1 MKAKK
6 ALAVIGIVLIIGI
19 MAVVFTA
26 CNNSTYQEKL
36 KEAGYVITDIS
47 DILPDKDKVEW
58 AFEAYHPTTLDS
70 VSVIKYK
77 SLKDAKAAE
86 EAAIKG
92 VESLDGGKEWSNWA
106 DAINSSKADTVER
119 QSMLLFVGTAKAVEI
134 AK

>member
-58 AFEAYHPTTLDS
+58 AFEAYHPTTLDT

-92 VESLDGGKEWSNWA
+92 VKSLDDHWSNWA

>member
-47 DILPDKDKVEW
+47 GILPDKDKVEW
-58 AFEAYHPTTLDS
+58 AFEAYHPTTLDT

-92 VESLDGGKEWSNWA
+92 VESLDDHWSNWA

>member
-6 ALAVIGIVLIIGI
+6 ALAVIGIVLIIGL

-58 AFEAYHPTTLDS
+58 AFEAYHPTTLDT

-86 EAAIKG
+86 ETAKSHIPG
-92 VESLDGGKEWSNWA
+92 SYDDYWN

>member
-47 DILPDKDKVEW
+47 DIHLDIFISVAESSVYI
-58 AFEAYHPTTLDS
+58 FTLT
-70 VSVIKYK
+70 K
-77 SLKDAKAAE
+77 
-86 EAAIKG
+86 
-92 VESLDGGKEWSNWA
+92 
-106 DAINSSKADTVER
+106 
-119 QSMLLFVGTAKAVEI
+119 
-134 AK
+134 

>member
-58 AFEAYHPTTLDS
+58 AFEAYPTTLDS

-86 EAAIKG
+86 ETAKSHITG
-92 VESLDGGKEWSNWA
+92 SYDDDWH
-106 DAINSSKADTVER
+106 DAINSYKADTVER

>member
-26 CNNSTYQEKL
+26 CTSSTYQKKL

-86 EAAIKG
+86 ETAKKYVPGKG
-92 VESLDGGKEWSNWA
+92 DYWTG
-106 DAINSSKADTVER
+106 AINSYKADTVER

>member
-92 VESLDGGKEWSNWA
+92 VESLEDGYWFDWA

>member
-1 MKAKK
+1 MKTKK
-6 ALAVIGIVLIIGI
+6 ALAVISIVLIIGI

-58 AFEAYHPTTLDS
+58 AFEAYHPTTLDT

-86 EAAIKG
+86 ETAKKY
-92 VESLDGGKEWSNWA
+92 VPGKNGYYWN
-106 DAINSSKADTVER
+106 DAINSYKADTVER

>member
-1 MKAKK
+1 MKTKK

-58 AFEAYHPTTLDS
+58 AFEAYHPTTLDT

-92 VESLDGGKEWSNWA
+92 VESLEDGYWFDWA

>member
-58 AFEAYHPTTLDS
+58 AFEAYHPTTLDT

-92 VESLDGGKEWSNWA
+92 VESLDDHWSNWA

>member
-92 VESLDGGKEWSNWA
+92 VESLDDHWSNWA

>member
-58 AFEAYHPTTLDS
+58 AFEAYT

-86 EAAIKG
+86 ETAKKY
-92 VESLDGGKEWSNWA
+92 VPGKNGYWTYWTG
-106 DAINSSKADTVER
+106 AINSRKADTVER
-119 QSMLLFVGTAKAVEI
+119 QSMLLFVGMAKAVEI

>member
-58 AFEAYHPTTLDS
+58 AFEAYHPTTLDT

-92 VESLDGGKEWSNWA
+92 VESLEDGYWFDWA

>member
-26 CNNSTYQEKL
+26 CNNSTYQKKL

-58 AFEAYHPTTLDS
+58 AFEAYHPTTLDT

-86 EAAIKG
+86 ETAKSHIPG
-92 VESLDGGKEWSNWA
+92 SYDDHWN